1 MSAPLPPP
9 LESLIEALE
18 LLLQQARAYESILP
32 PENYQA
38 RGAVSALSES
48 ARKALTEAQT
58 LVEALSPPAPDM
70 HPFSPR
76 ELQVLQLAAQGN
88 TNKEIAYRLGISD
101 RTVQFHLNSI
111 FNKTGASSRTEIV
124 ALAIK
129 NGWLS

>member
-1 MSAPLPPP
+1 MSTPLPPP

-38 RGAVSALSES
+38 RGVVSALSES
-48 ARKALTEAQT
+48 ARKALAEAQT
-58 LVEALSPPAPDM
+58 LVEVLSPPAPGR
-70 HPFSPR
+70 HPFTPR
-76 ELQVLQLAAQGN
+76 EFQVLQLAAQGN

-111 FNKTGASSRTEIV
+111 FNKTGTSSRTEVV
-124 ALAIK
+124 ALAVK
-129 NGWLS
+129 NGWL